1 MNKTGVYRIQTITS
15 QDIEVAK
22 KQFKADYRMLKYQK
36 DTLYPDLVVVM
47 GLSKNDGFM
56 SKVVNENEGK
66 RGRPKK
72 KFVRSDIPPLYNS
85 PFNHETDLHMHI
97 YIAGKGSATVAQR
110 LRELRNKKAKKIVYE
125 QWKQDDGRIPYDY
138 VENQSL
144 GGCFAR
150 IGNYYEY
157 M

>member
-1 MNKTGVYRIQTITS
+1 MTKTEVYRIQTITS

-22 KQFKADYRMLKYQK
+22 RQFKADYRMLKYQK
-36 DTLYPDLVVVM
+36 DTNYPDLVVVM
-47 GLSKNDGFM
+47 GLSQNDGFM

-72 KFVRSDIPPLYNS
+72 KYVRNDLPAIYNL
-85 PFNHETDLHMHI
+85 PIDHETHLHMHI

-110 LRELRNKKAKKIVYE
+110 LRELRNRKAKKIVYE
-125 QWKQDDGRIPYDY
+125 QWKQDDGKIPYDY
-138 VENQSL
+138 VVNQSL
-144 GGCFAR
+144 GGYFAR